1 MAVQFVQ
8 SYLVALGG
16 LVIGAAAGF
25 AVAQVRGAAI
35 GDRGAKLTVT
45 LLAAVGTAHLV
56 LIPVVEL
63 ERKVMF
69 GLYFVSVVVVVVMAL
84 FRWRIWRLG
93 AVLLPVGSIL
103 GYAYFAVMV
112 HQVDYI
118 GLAVKVVEVATIA
131 AALTPL
137 FAHRQS
143 RTSIA

>member
-16 LVIGAAAGF
+16 LVVGAAAGF
-25 AVAQVRGAAI
+25 WVSRIRGGTP
-35 GDRGAKLTVT
+35 GDLSARLTLT

-63 ERKVMF
+63 ERKLMF
-69 GLYFVSVVVVVVMAL
+69 GLYFASVVVVIAVAV
-84 FRWRIWRLG
+84 FRWPIWRLG
-93 AVLLPVGSIL
+93 AVLLPLGSIL
-103 GYAYFAVMV
+103 GYAYFAVQV
-112 HQVDYI
+112 HEVDYI

-137 FAHRQS
+137 FVRHQS
-143 RTSIA
+143 RPSVA